1 MHLLAALVFSKEL
14 TANKGNVDNKLVAA
28 VADRQEEEELLV
40 GNYLQYEMFIGVV
53 LAFNNNLVVG

>member
-14 TANKGNVDNKLVAA
+14 TANKGNVDNNLVAA
-28 VADRQEEEELLV
+28 VADLQEEEELLV

-53 LAFNNNLVVG
+53 LAFNSNLVVG